1 MTASVG
7 RAIARRPRRTAVA
20 LIGVLLIAV
29 NLRAA
34 LTAVGPVLGLMRADL
49 DLGAAAAGLLTGLPL
64 LAFAA
69 FSPVAPA
76 VARAVGLDR
85 ALWLAL
91 LLIAA
96 GIVTRSLPWSAGPWL
111 GTVALGIGI
120 ALVNV
125 LLPSLVK
132 RDFPA
137 RVAQVTG
144 LYSAVQS
151 TVAALASG
159 IVVPITDATS
169 SWRFGLGIWAGMALI
184 ALAVLAPRLAARS
197 APPRVDGEPHD
208 ARPGRSPWTT
218 ALGWQVTVFMGLQS
232 VPYFV
237 LIAWLPSVLES
248 RGVTAEAGGWDL
260 FLFQIVSVVGNLAAA
275 AVSHRLRDQR
285 LVGLVGG
292 LLCVVAFAGLLLVPA
307 ADVVWTISGGLG
319 CGSTIVLAL
328 SLFSLRTRTPD
339 QAAALSGMAQS
350 VGYLIAAG
358 APAAFG
364 LLHDA
369 SGGWALPLGLAAL
382 AMVVMSVFATL
393 AARDRLLPERRDA
406 APVTADGRDA
416 P

>member
-1 MTASVG
+1 MRTPPRPDGSRTVTASVRQAVG
-7 RAIARRPRRTAVA
+7 IRPRRTAVA

-49 DLGAAAAGLLTGLPL
+49 HLSAAAAGLLTGLPL

-76 VARAVGLDR
+76 VARILGLDR

-91 LLIAA
+91 LLTAA
-96 GIVTRSLPWSAGPWL
+96 GILTRSLPWSAGPWL

-132 RDFPA
+132 RDFPT
-137 RVAQVTG
+137 RVAQITG

-151 TVAALASG
+151 TVAALAAG
-159 IVVPITDATS
+159 VVVPIADATS

-184 ALAVLAPRLAARS
+184 ALAVLAPRLAAR
-197 APPRVDGEPHD
+197 PTTRIDGEHHD
-208 ARPGRSPWTT
+208 ARPGRSPWAT

-237 LIAWLPSVLES
+237 FIAWLPSVLES
-248 RGVTAEAGGWDL
+248 RGVTAEAGGWEL

-275 AVSHRLRDQR
+275 VVSHRLRDQR

-307 ADVVWTISGGLG
+307 ADVAWTISGGLG

-369 SGGWALPLGLAAL
+369 SGGWELPLGLTAL
-382 AMVVMSVFATL
+382 AMVVMSLFAML
-393 AARDRLLPERRDA
+393 AARDRLLP
-406 APVTADGRDA
+406 
-416 P
+416 

>member
-1 MTASVG
+1 MTAAVRQAVRS
-7 RAIARRPRRTAVA
+7 RPRRTAVA

-49 DLGAAAAGLLTGLPL
+49 HLSAAAAGLLTGLPL

-76 VARAVGLDR
+76 VARVLGLDR

-91 LLIAA
+91 LLTAA

-132 RDFPA
+132 RDFPT
-137 RVAQVTG
+137 RVAQITG

-184 ALAVLAPRLAARS
+184 ALAVLAPRLAARP
-197 APPRVDGEPHD
+197 APARADGRPHA
-208 ARPGRSPWTT
+208 ARTGRSPWTT

-237 LIAWLPSVLES
+237 LIAWLPSILES
-248 RGVTAEAGGWDL
+248 RGVSPEEGGWDL

-307 ADVVWTISGGLG
+307 ADLVWTISGGLG

-382 AMVVMSVFATL
+382 AMLVMALFATL
-393 AARDRLLPERRDA
+393 AARDRLLP
-406 APVTADGRDA
+406 
-416 P
+416 